1 MKNVL
6 FIVFVLLNFV
16 CIAQVPTGIPYQ
28 AVARN
33 AAGVPLI
40 NQSINIRFSIHDS
53 TASGSIV
60 YQEKQNVATNLLG
73 MFNLNV
79 GTGTASVSTFSNIN
93 WGGYAK
99 FLQVELDTTG
109 TANSFVD
116 MGTIQMLAVPYAY
129 YADKA
134 KMADQATSLAKQVNA
149 TKGDMLYWNGT
160 AWVSV
165 PIGIPGQALVVSS
178 NGVPAWGAPMYD
190 NPVASSYYFYPTTN
204 NSSYKTL
211 LSLLYARYA
220 LTGPSGPGSSFLTS
234 PTLDASLASFVR
246 IMWTLQ
252 ELPTDEAI
260 CAWTDVGLPEL
271 CTNNFLPGNN
281 FVLGMYFDLKGQIAA
296 INDYL
301 KQTSSYSLSQR
312 GLDANT
318 IATIQQYV
326 YEARFLRA
334 LSYYYA
340 IDLFGNFEFSTE
352 ADLPNALPVYKT
364 RAQLFSYVE
373 SELLA
378 IEPNITLPKANE
390 YGRADR
396 SAVWTLLSKLYLN
409 AEKYTGTAKYTECVT
424 YSSKVI
430 SAGYALSSNYKYLFM
445 ADNNNNGAQ
454 NENIFPIIND
464 GILLPNYG
472 STTFLTFAAIGGNMV
487 ASNYGIPYGWA
498 GIRTRPEW
506 VSIMQ
511 ATGTGDTRNTIF
523 TSGQTLNVTAIANFQ
538 NGYAIGKYSNMTS
551 KGVNGQSQ
559 SFIDIDFPLFRM
571 ADVYLMFSEAVL
583 RGGTGATVANALS
596 YCNLL
601 RTRAGLSSITSTQLT
616 LSYIL
621 DERAREL
628 YWEGHRRTDL
638 IRFDKF
644 AGSSYLWQ
652 WKGGTYAGSSI
663 ASYLNVYPIPTSVL
677 STNSN
682 MVQNPGY

>member
-1 MKNVL
+1 MRNVL
-6 FIVFVLLNFV
+6 LIVFVLLNYV

-33 AAGVPLI
+33 AAGVPII

-53 TASGSIV
+53 ASLGTIV
-60 YQEKQNVATNLLG
+60 YQEKQNVVTNLLG

-79 GTGTASVSTFSNIN
+79 GAGTATVSTFSKIN
-93 WGGYAK
+93 WAGYAK
-99 FLQVELDTTG
+99 FLQVELDTSG
-109 TANSFVD
+109 TTNSFVD

-134 KMADQATSLAKQVNA
+134 KTADQATSLAKQVNA

-190 NPVASSYYFYPTTN
+190 NPTTSSYYFYPSTN

-211 LSLLYARYA
+211 LSLLYSRYA
-220 LTGPSGPGSSFLTS
+220 VTGSSGPGSSFLS
-234 PTLDASLASFVR
+234 PLDGSLASFVR
-246 IMWTLQ
+246 VMWTLQ
-252 ELPTDEAI
+252 ELPTDEAVN
-260 CAWTDVGLPEL
+260 AWADAGLPEL
-271 CTNNFLPGNN
+271 CVNNFLPNN
-281 FVLGMYFDLKGQIAA
+281 RFVEGMYLTLKGQIIA
-296 INDYL
+296 INDFL
-301 KQTSSYSLSQR
+301 RQTSCYSLSQR
-312 GLDANT
+312 GLDATT

-340 IDLFGNFEFSTE
+340 SDLFGGFEYMTE
-352 ADLPNALPVYKT
+352 ADLPDALPPYKT

-378 IEPNITLPKANE
+378 IEPNITKAKTND
-390 YGRADR
+390 YGRADK

-409 AEKYTGTAKYTECVT
+409 AEKYIGTAKYTESIT
-424 YSSKVI
+424 YSGKVI
-430 SAGYALSSNYKYLFM
+430 NAGYSLTSNYKYLFM
-445 ADNNNNGAQ
+445 ADNNTNGAQ

-472 STTFLTFAAIGGNMV
+472 STTFLVNAAIGGNMV
-487 ASNYGIPYGWA
+487 AANYG
-498 GIRTRPEW
+498 
-506 VSIMQ
+506 VQ
-511 ATGTGDTRNTIF
+511 
-523 TSGQTLNVTAIANFQ
+523 
-538 NGYAIGKYSNMTS
+538 GYAIGKFSNITS

-559 SFIDIDFPLFRM
+559 SFVDIDFPLFRM
-571 ADVYLMFSEAVL
+571 ADVYLMFTEAIL
-583 RGGTGATVANALS
+583 RGGTGGYLTNALS
-596 YCNLL
+596 YCNLI
-601 RTRAGLSSITSTQLT
+601 RARAGLTPITSTQLT

-644 AGSSYLWQ
+644 TGGSYLWQ

-663 ASYLNVYPIPTSVL
+663 ASYLNVYPIPSSVL
-677 STNSN
+677 AANSN